1 VLGSPTFNQ
10 ACFGE
15 TVILTATA
23 ADPITWTNGMSGSP
37 ISIYVDNQYS
47 LRAIAT
53 NAQGCTAQSPV
64 VEIIPLSRPTISIQ
78 QTVGSNPFCLGQSV
92 QLTANVNTGTVQ
104 WVNGPAG
111 NQINLNAPGF
121 YTAIVT
127 SGNGCTNS
135 ANFTLNAQNCFPGPE
150 ILPQF
155 CDAPIAL
162 STSFACT
169 PVSGAVQYEFSY
181 YEPASLTQVA
191 VWVQSSRTTR
201 MNLVPGLQW
210 NTDYYVSVRAY
221 VSGAWTG
228 YGPFCQL
235 LGISDPAING
245 VPNTRL
251 RSSDCGY
258 MSFTPSSVVTAL
270 SVAGATSYQFEFRQA
285 GNLVAVKTQSSN
297 QLNFASL
304 STNLAWGQNYQVSVR
319 ARIGTLWG
327 NFSTVCNIG
336 LIPDPAISGI
346 PPTQLV
352 TSNCGRLNYTLSNSI
367 AATSVSNATAYDFEF
382 YQGGNLIAVRTTSTR
397 VCALAQVS
405 PSLQAGQTYQVR
417 VRAKISGVTG
427 PFGAFCTIGII
438 SGSRTDTGEVE
449 ISETELTEDNPE
461 WNLYPNPFNE
471 SLIIEFKGASEQDI
485 YRVLDIQG
493 RVIET
498 GNLPSSSRLNT
509 GGDWPAGMYIIEWAG
524 SKGMV
529 RSKVIKK

>member
-1 VLGSPTFNQ
+1 
-10 ACFGE
+10 
-15 TVILTATA
+15 
-23 ADPITWTNGMSGSP
+23 
-37 ISIYVDNQYS
+37 
-47 LRAIAT
+47 
-53 NAQGCTAQSPV
+53 
-64 VEIIPLSRPTISIQ
+64 
-78 QTVGSNPFCLGQSV
+78 
-92 QLTANVNTGTVQ
+92 
-104 WVNGPAG
+104 
-111 NQINLNAPGF
+111 
-121 YTAIVT
+121 
-127 SGNGCTNS
+127 
-135 ANFTLNAQNCFPGPE
+135 
-150 ILPQF
+150 
-155 CDAPIAL
+155 
-162 STSFACT
+162 
-169 PVSGAVQYEFSY
+169 
-181 YEPASLTQVA
+181 
-191 VWVQSSRTTR
+191 
-201 MNLVPGLQW
+201 
-210 NTDYYVSVRAY
+210 
-221 VSGAWTG
+221 
-228 YGPFCQL
+228 
-235 LGISDPAING
+235 
-245 VPNTRL
+245 
-251 RSSDCGY
+251 

-382 YQGGNLIAVRTTSTR
+382 YQGGNLIAVRTTST
-397 VCALAQVS
+397 L
-405 PSLQAGQTYQVR
+405 
-417 VRAKISGVTG
+417 
-427 PFGAFCTIGII
+427 GII